1 MDSLYGG
8 VSKRFGRGYD
18 VGLKKLLKSRSRSRA
33 SYVGIR
39 SKKQVEGWL
48 EASGVARGEI
58 GSLIVVRP
66 FPSPAKSAGRSCLL
80 PRRSRARF
88 IHSNRCR
95 LL

>member
-48 EASGVARGEI
+48 EGRLGV
-58 GSLIVVRP
+58 
-66 FPSPAKSAGRSCLL
+66 
-80 PRRSRARF
+80 
-88 IHSNRCR
+88 
-95 LL
+95 